1 MGIYYNVSTVPERER
16 IGSKHWQMT
25 RRVSAEWKRCWS
37 IGALW
42 LYEMTNRKKAKQKQ
56 ALTSFLCSKCF
67 FSSIVD
73 HCTARG
79 SRLIEYRHKTR
90 ASFSRIA
97 HTIPLQGVVVAVV
110 GFLFCIFFY
119 MWLTFYFSRHQYIV
133 VFRLQ
138 INFLI
143 TKKWLKTTKEICWDI
158 LTCRAYKSSTPS
170 KSSRCAPF
178 FFN

>member
-1 MGIYYNVSTVPERER
+1 MRWQTERKQNKN
-16 IGSKHWQMT
+16 KHWLAFF
-25 RRVSAEWKRCWS
+25 VASA
-37 IGALW
+37 
-42 LYEMTNRKKAKQKQ
+42 
-56 ALTSFLCSKCF
+56 F

-97 HTIPLQGVVVAVV
+97 HLIPLQGVVVAVV

-170 KSSRCAPF
+170 KSSRYVPF
-178 FFN
+178 FFLISR